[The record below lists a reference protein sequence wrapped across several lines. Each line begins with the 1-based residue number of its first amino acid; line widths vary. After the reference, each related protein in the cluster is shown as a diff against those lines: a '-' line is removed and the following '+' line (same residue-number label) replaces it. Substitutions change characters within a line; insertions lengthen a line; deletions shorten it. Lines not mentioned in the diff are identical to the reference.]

1 MYIAI
6 GIILLLAALFLIVA
20 VLLQSGKDK
29 GLSGSIS
36 GGSSDTYFGKNK
48 GKSRD
53 KKLATITIIVAVVFV
68 LIVLGVFIS
77 QDYTSIWGTATNITT
92 TVGDATTTTG
102 A

>member
-36 GGSSDTYFGKNK
+36 GGSSDTYFGKTRV
-48 GKSRD
+48 SPARES
-53 KKLATITIIVAVVFV
+53 LT
-68 LIVLGVFIS
+68 LL
-77 QDYTSIWGTATNITT
+77 Q
-92 TVGDATTTTG
+92 
-102 A
+102 